1 MIFLA
6 QSESVVGPVA
16 NQQGHMKMCRMR
28 VVFWKSKLAAFAAFA
43 VFLCLSIDDSALAAE
58 SAASEQSRPKIGL
71 VLAGGGAKGI
81 AHVGVLKVLE
91 EAGVT
96 VDLIVGTSMGA
107 IVGGVYAMGH
117 SASELEEII
126 LTIDWE
132 NIFVDDT
139 PRRELTI
146 RRKIDDFGFLAKPKL
161 RLKDG
166 KVRLPLG
173 AINGQR
179 LELELKRLTRAAVGI
194 NEFDKLPIP
203 FRAVA
208 ADLETGEEVIIDH
221 GELAVA
227 LRSSMSVPGV
237 FPPVEF
243 EGRLLVDG
251 GVVNNIPVSVARAM
265 GADIVIVS
273 TFVEKLGPAKDL
285 GSLVA
290 ILNRSI
296 DIMTLAGRRQQLAS
310 LGPDDVLIVSDLGEI
325 GAASFERAAEGIA
338 PGEEAA
344 REHFDRLAELASP
357 EPRALEPLISDLES
371 RPIRRIVIE
380 HDTPLSEDVLR
391 ARMRTRESDPL
402 DTAKLE
408 QDMARIYGL
417 KLFETVTYSV
427 EEADD
432 GVAIRIVAKE
442 HSAGKDFLRFGLEL
456 LTDVDR
462 EADYNV
468 GVSYTVPALN
478 ELNGEWRSQAV
489 LGKRLGLATQLY
501 QPLDPAARFFV
512 TPGVSVLDRDVDI
525 FEDRKKIAETRVI
538 DARAIL
544 RAGSNLSDD
553 LAVFGEVSRGIG
565 RVREVT
571 GSDLVEEKNF
581 DTASLGLGFDY
592 DDIDDLRFPREGAI
606 ILGRYDWSLEDLGA
620 DEEFQ
625 TLRLK
630 AQVANSWGT
639 HTLVLGQS
647 ADLTVDG
654 GLDTANLFRLG
665 GPFRL
670 SGLLRG
676 ALTGD
681 NMLLSR
687 AVYYNEIDRFGPAF
701 LDTPLYLGGSLE
713 YGNVFEDTDD
723 IKIDDMLVGT
733 SLFLGADTY
742 LGPMYLGYGYTEGG
756 SHALFLLVGGLF

>member
-6 QSESVVGPVA
+6 QSESVAGPVP
-16 NQQGHMKMCRMR
+16 NYQGHTNMCAMR
-28 VVFWKSKLAAFAAFA
+28 VVFWKSKLAAVAALA
-43 VFLCLSIDDSALAAE
+43 VFLCFSIDGNALAAE
-58 SAASEQSRPKIGL
+58 GAASEQSRPKIGL

-91 EAGVT
+91 EAGVK

-107 IVGGVYAMGH
+107 IVGGLYAMGL
-117 SASELEEII
+117 SAQELEELV
-126 LTIDWE
+126 LTIDWG

-139 PRRELTI
+139 PRSELTV
-146 RRKIDDFGFLAKPKL
+146 RRKADDAGFLAEPKL

-173 AINGQR
+173 AIKGQR
-179 LELELKRLTRAAVGI
+179 LELELKRLTRAAAGI
-194 NEFDKLPIP
+194 KDFDKLPIP

-208 ADLETGEEVIIDH
+208 ADLETAEEVIMDH
-221 GELAVA
+221 GDLAVA

-243 EGRLLVDG
+243 EGQLLIDG
-251 GVVNNIPVSVARAM
+251 GVVNNIPVSVAQAM

-290 ILNRSI
+290 VLNRSI

-310 LGPDDVLIVSDLGEI
+310 LGTDDVLIVSDLGEI
-325 GAASFERAAEGIA
+325 GAASFEQAIEGIG

-344 REHFDRLAELASP
+344 REQFDRLTVLASP
-357 EPRALEPLISDLES
+357 AQEAPQPLIANLES

-380 HDTPLSEDVLR
+380 HNTPLSEDVLR
-391 ARMRTRESDPL
+391 ARMITREGDPL
-402 DTAKLE
+402 NTDKLDR
-408 QDMARIYGL
+408 DMARIFGL

-427 EEADD
+427 EESDD
-432 GVAIRIVAKE
+432 GVAITVVAKE

-456 LTDVDR
+456 STDVDR

-478 ELNGEWRSQAV
+478 ELNGEWRSQATF
-489 LGKRLGLATQLY
+489 GNRLALATQIY
-501 QPLDPAARFFV
+501 QPLDPAARFFI
-512 TPGVSVLDRDVDI
+512 TPGISILDLDVDI
-525 FEDRKKIAETRVI
+525 FEDRKRVAETRVI
-538 DARAIL
+538 DARATV

-571 GSDLVEEKNF
+571 GSDLVKERNF
-581 DTASLGLGFDY
+581 DTALLGLGFAY
-592 DDIDDLRFPREGAI
+592 DNLDNLNFPREGAI
-606 ILGRYDWSLEDLGA
+606 FLGRYDWSPEDLGA

-625 TLRLK
+625 MLRLR
-630 AQVANSWGT
+630 ANVANTWKN
-639 HTLVLGQS
+639 HTLVLGQR
-647 ADLTVDG
+647 AEIAVDG
-654 GLDTANLFRLG
+654 DLDSANLSRLG
-665 GPFRL
+665 GPFQL

-681 NMLLSR
+681 NTLLSR
-687 AVYYNEIDRFGPAF
+687 AVYYNELDRIGPAF
-701 LDTPLYLGGSLE
+701 LDMPLYLGGSLE

-723 IKIDDMLVGT
+723 IKIDDMLVGA

>member
-1 MIFLA
+1 
-6 QSESVVGPVA
+6 
-16 NQQGHMKMCRMR
+16 MK
-28 VVFWKSKLAAFAAFA
+28 VSLWKSKLGTIAAFALSF
-43 VFLCLSIDDSALAAE
+43 FLFIDVNALAAE
-58 SAASEQSRPKIGL
+58 QAAPEKSQPKIGL
-71 VLAGGGAKGI
+71 VLAGGGAKGF
-81 AHVGVLKVLE
+81 AHVGVLNVLE
-91 EAGVT
+91 EAGVKI
-96 VDLIVGTSMGA
+96 DLIVGTSMGA
-107 IVGGVYAMGH
+107 IVGGLYAMGL
-117 SASELEEII
+117 SARELEELV

-139 PRRELTI
+139 PRSELTI
-146 RRKIDDFGFLAKPKL
+146 RRKTDDAGFLAEPKL

-251 GVVNNIPVSVARAM
+251 GVVNNIPVSVAQAM

-325 GAASFERAAEGIA
+325 GAASFEQAAEGVV

-344 REHFDRLAELASP
+344 REQFDRLAMLASQAREIP
-357 EPRALEPLISDLES
+357 QLLIPDLEA
-371 RPIRRIVIE
+371 RPVRRIVIE
-380 HDTPLSEDVLR
+380 HNTPLSEDVLR
-391 ARMRTRESDPL
+391 ARMRTREGDPL
-402 DTAKLE
+402 DTEKLE

-427 EEADD
+427 EEVDD
-432 GVAIRIVAKE
+432 GVAITVVAKE

-478 ELNGEWRSQAV
+478 ELNGEWRSQV
-489 LGKRLGLATQLY
+489 TFGKRLALATQIY
-501 QPLDPAARFFV
+501 QPLDPAARFFI
-512 TPGVSVLDRDVDI
+512 TPGISILDLDVDI
-525 FEDRKKIAETRVI
+525 FEDRKRIAETRVI
-538 DARAIL
+538 HARATV

-571 GSDLVEEKNF
+571 GSDLVKERNF
-581 DTASLGLGFDY
+581 DTASLGLGFTY
-592 DDIDDLRFPREGAI
+592 DDLDNLNFPREGAI
-606 ILGRYDWSLEDLGA
+606 FLGRYDWSPEDLGA

-625 TLRLK
+625 MLRLR
-630 AQVANSWGT
+630 ANVANTWKN
-639 HTLVLGQS
+639 HTLVLGQRVEI
-647 ADLTVDG
+647 AVDG
-654 GLDTANLFRLG
+654 DLDSANLSRLG
-665 GPFRL
+665 GPFQL

-681 NMLLSR
+681 NTLLSR
-687 AVYYNEIDRFGPAF
+687 AVYYSELDRFGPAF

-742 LGPMYLGYGYTEGG
+742 LGPIYLGYGYTEGG
-756 SHALFLLVGGLF
+756 EQALFLLVGGLF

>member
-1 MIFLA
+1 
-6 QSESVVGPVA
+6 
-16 NQQGHMKMCRMR
+16 MK
-28 VVFWKSKLAAFAAFA
+28 VSLWKSKLGTIAAFALSF
-43 VFLCLSIDDSALAAE
+43 FLFIDGNALAAE
-58 SAASEQSRPKIGL
+58 QAAPEKSQPKIGL

-81 AHVGVLKVLE
+81 AHVGVLNVLE
-91 EAGVT
+91 EAGVKI
-96 VDLIVGTSMGA
+96 DLIVGTSMGA
-107 IVGGVYAMGH
+107 IVGGLYAMGL
-117 SASELEEII
+117 SARELEELV

-139 PRRELTI
+139 PRSELTI
-146 RRKIDDFGFLAKPKL
+146 RRKTDDAGFLAEPKL

-251 GVVNNIPVSVARAM
+251 GVVNNIPVSVAQAM

-325 GAASFERAAEGIA
+325 GAASFEQAAEGVV

-344 REHFDRLAELASP
+344 REQFDRLAMLASQAREIP
-357 EPRALEPLISDLES
+357 QLLIPDLEA
-371 RPIRRIVIE
+371 RPVRRIVIE
-380 HDTPLSEDVLR
+380 HNTPLSEDVLR
-391 ARMRTRESDPL
+391 ARMRTREGDPL
-402 DTAKLE
+402 DTEKLE

-427 EEADD
+427 EEVDD
-432 GVAIRIVAKE
+432 GVAITVVAKE

-478 ELNGEWRSQAV
+478 ELNGEWRSQV
-489 LGKRLGLATQLY
+489 TFGKRLALATQIY
-501 QPLDPAARFFV
+501 QPLDPAARFFI
-512 TPGVSVLDRDVDI
+512 TPGISILDLDVDI
-525 FEDRKKIAETRVI
+525 FEDRKRIAETRVI
-538 DARAIL
+538 HARATV

-571 GSDLVEEKNF
+571 GSDLVKERNF
-581 DTASLGLGFDY
+581 DTASLGLGFTY
-592 DDIDDLRFPREGAI
+592 DDLDNLNFPREGAI
-606 ILGRYDWSLEDLGA
+606 FLGRYDWSPEDLGA

-625 TLRLK
+625 MLRLR
-630 AQVANSWGT
+630 ANVANTWKN
-639 HTLVLGQS
+639 HTLVLGQRVEI
-647 ADLTVDG
+647 AVDG
-654 GLDTANLFRLG
+654 DLDSANLSRLG
-665 GPFRL
+665 GPFQL

-681 NMLLSR
+681 NTLLSR
-687 AVYYNEIDRFGPAF
+687 AVYYSELDRFGPAF

-742 LGPMYLGYGYTEGG
+742 LGPIYLGYGYTEGG
-756 SHALFLLVGGLF
+756 EQALFLLVGGLF